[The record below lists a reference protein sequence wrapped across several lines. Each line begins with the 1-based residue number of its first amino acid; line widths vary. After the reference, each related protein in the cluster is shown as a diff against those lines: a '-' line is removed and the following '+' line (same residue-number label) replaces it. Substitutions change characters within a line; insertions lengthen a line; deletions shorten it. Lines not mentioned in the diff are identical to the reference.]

1 MIEAQPVKRL
11 TLHPLRHRLIGVSQS
26 QCQVLEFWPLTERK
40 IGVFEIGT
48 PSTDSVISAPTA
60 RRCIDS
66 VLDLQGITKLEELSP
81 RTRRWLQGLP
91 VPQIVTYWFCVS
103 KCYPTEDEKFND
115 MRRTCS
121 SDIVKVCHC
130 PHAKFV
136 LESVNLGLRPIRED
150 LIEVCNHR
158 LNVDRAVLWHELV
171 NWLVVPPVVAG
182 SIWKT
187 TPLY

>member
-1 MIEAQPVKRL
+1 M
-11 TLHPLRHRLIGVSQS
+11 
-26 QCQVLEFWPLTERK
+26 
-40 IGVFEIGT
+40 
-48 PSTDSVISAPTA
+48 ISAPAA
-60 RRCIDS
+60 RRSVDS
-66 VLDLQGITKLEELSP
+66 VLDLQCITKSEELSP
-81 RTRRWLQGLP
+81 RTCRRLQGLP

-121 SDIVKVCHC
+121 SDIVKVCHR

-182 SIWKT
+182 SLESHIHSLDAST
-187 TPLY
+187 SSCGR